1 MENGEAKDAYE
12 LALEALDNLDLVIRQ
27 NTPHPR
33 AYYLRCVL
41 GQYVGHHDNV
51 NVVFCKD
58 ALEMN
63 RSLKPNDG
71 FAGFLVIEDVVIN
84 SIGVLLKRLGHEAEA
99 IDYFEQG
106 LIINPISSDIMI
118 NLASVYS
125 NQERYD
131 LATEYF
137 NRAERL
143 IVDPAVRSLLMTNRG
158 FSMEK
163 QGYLLDA
170 KAIYE
175 EAIDI
180 AGGNPHPQLI
190 LNLENLEKHCY
201 HNVCN

>member
-1 MENGEAKDAYE
+1 MDV
-12 LALEALDNLDLVIRQ
+12 VIQ
-27 NTPHPR
+27 QSTEYPR

-41 GQYVGHHDNV
+41 GQYVGHPDNI
-51 NVVFCKD
+51 NVAYCKD
-58 ALEMN
+58 ALETN
-63 RSLKPNDG
+63 RSLESNDEFTG
-71 FAGFLVIEDVVIN
+71 FRIIEDVVIN
-84 SIGVLLKRLGHEAEA
+84 SVGVLLKRLGNEAEA
-99 IDYFEQG
+99 IDHFEKG
-106 LIINPISSDIMI
+106 LIMNPISSDIMV

-125 NQERYD
+125 DQGRYD

-163 QGYLLDA
+163 QGHLLDA

-190 LNLENLEKHCY
+190 LNLQNLEKYCY
-201 HNVCN
+201 HNTCN